1 VGIDLGTTNSVVAT
15 LEAGEPVV
23 IPNAEGSRLTP
34 SVVAFSKTAE
44 ILVGEVAKRQAITNP
59 DRTVRSVKR
68 FMGQKDWYLDID
80 GKRWT
85 PQEISAQ
92 ILAKLKRDAEAYL
105 GDKVTEA
112 VVTVPAYFDDS
123 QRQATK
129 EAGEVAGLKVLR
141 IINEPTAA
149 ALAYGL
155 DKQTDQTILVFDL
168 GGGTFDVSLLEI
180 GDGVFEVKAT
190 HGDTNLGGDDWDQ
203 RIIDW
208 MVTQFKNAHGVDLG
222 KDRMALQR
230 LKEAAEKAKIELS
243 SVTETTINL
252 PFITATAEGPLHLEL
267 KLTRAEFERMT
278 ADLVERCKGPFQQ
291 AVKDWGGD
299 PKEIDHVILVGG
311 STRMPMIQALV
322 KELTGGK
329 EPHKGVNPD
338 EVVAVGAAIQAGV
351 LKGDVK
357 DILLL
362 DVTPLSLGVETKGG
376 IFTKLI
382 ERNTTIPTRKSEIF
396 TTADDNQTTV
406 EIHVLQGEAET
417 VYSPGVRSLGK
428 FHLENIPPAPRGV
441 PQIEVAFDID
451 ANGIVNVSA
460 KDLATGKE
468 QKMTITG
475 GTALSKEEIERMQGE
490 AEQFAA
496 EDHRR
501 REEAEARNTAD
512 QLTYQVD
519 KALEEWGDKVPDGE
533 RDDLK
538 KANDELKEALQGTDV
553 DRIRSESESLMQRF
567 QQVGQSVYAQDQAQ
581 QQQQQAA
588 ASGAGPAGASG
599 DASAPPP
606 SGDDDV
612 VEGEIVD
619 EGGES

>member
-1 VGIDLGTTNSVVAT
+1 VARAVGIDLGTTNSVVAV

-23 IPNAEGSRLTP
+23 VPNAEGARTTP
-34 SVVAFSKTAE
+34 SVVGYSKNGE
-44 ILVGEVAKRQAITNP
+44 IVVGEVGKRQAITNP

-68 FMGQKDWYLDID
+68 HMGDHAWGLDVD

-85 PQEISAQ
+85 PQEVSAQ

-105 GDKVTEA
+105 GDTVTQA

-129 EAGEVAGLKVLR
+129 EAGQIAGLEVLR

-155 DKQTDQTILVFDL
+155 DKQHDQTILVFDL

-180 GDGVFEVKAT
+180 GEGVFEVKAT
-190 HGDTNLGGDDWDQ
+190 HGDTQLGGDDWDQ
-203 RIIDW
+203 RVIDW
-208 MVTQFKNAHGVDLG
+208 MVKEFKNNYGIDLG
-222 KDRMALQR
+222 NDRMALQR

-243 SVTETTINL
+243 QVAEATINL
-252 PFITATAEGPLHLEL
+252 PFISAGPDGPLHMEM
-267 KLTRAEFERMT
+267 KLTRSELERMT
-278 ADLVERCKGPFQQ
+278 EDLVRRCREPFDL
-291 AVKDWGGD
+291 AVKDWG
-299 PKEIDHVILVGG
+299 KRVSEIDHIILVGG
-311 STRMPMIQALV
+311 STRMPMIQELV
-322 KELTGGK
+322 KDLTGGK

-338 EVVAVGAAIQAGV
+338 EVVAIGAAIQAGV

-362 DVTPLSLGVETKGG
+362 DVTPLTLGVETKGG

-396 TTADDNQTTV
+396 TTADDNQMQV

-428 FHLENIPPAPRGV
+428 FSLVGIAPAPRGM

-460 KDLATGKE
+460 KDMATGKE
-468 QKMTITG
+468 QQMTITG
-475 GTALSKEEIERMQGE
+475 GTALSKEDIDRMVTD
-490 AEQFAA
+490 AEKFAA

-501 REEAEARNTAD
+501 REAAEARNQAD

-519 KALEEWGDKVPDGE
+519 RSLEEWGDKVPEADRTE
-533 RDDLK
+533 LVK
-538 KANDELKEALQGTDV
+538 FNDELKEALKGEDV
-553 DRIRSESESLMQRF
+553 DKIKAGSEAVMGKF
-567 QQVGQSVYAQDQAQ
+567 QAIGQAMYQQTAEAQ
-581 QQQQQAA
+581 QTAA
-588 ASGAGPAGASG
+588 AGGGGTTPAAGEGEN
-599 DASAPPP
+599 
-606 SGDDDV
+606 DV

-619 EGGES
+619 EGGAQ